1 MSAKDNILTQ
11 IDTLEE
17 DLGIDMA
24 QKMARLFPS
33 VEDSCRLTMTCRKS
47 DYAAS
52 IVVRAVEDC
61 DAHVLNLNVT
71 GETTPTG
78 EMLVELRVG
87 LNNGERVARNLA
99 RYGYE
104 VVKIVH
110 ENAVDDDTMRRRID
124 ELMHYIEL

>member
-24 QKMARLFPS
+24 KKMARLFPS

-52 IVVRAVEDC
+52 IVARAVEDC

-78 EMLVELRVG
+78 EMVVELRVG
-87 LNNGERVARNLA
+87 LNNGERVARNLV

>member
-52 IVVRAVEDC
+52 IVARAVEDC

-110 ENAVDDDTMRRRID
+110 ENAVDDDTMRCRID

>member
-24 QKMARLFPS
+24 QKMARLFPV
-33 VEDSCRLTMTCRKS
+33 VEDSCRLTMICHKR

-52 IVVRAVEDC
+52 IVAR

-78 EMLVELRVG
+78 QMVVELRVG
-87 LNNGERVARNLA
+87 VNNGESVARSLA

-104 VVKIVH
+104 VVQIVH
-110 ENAVDDDTMRRRID
+110 ENTVDEDTMRRRVD